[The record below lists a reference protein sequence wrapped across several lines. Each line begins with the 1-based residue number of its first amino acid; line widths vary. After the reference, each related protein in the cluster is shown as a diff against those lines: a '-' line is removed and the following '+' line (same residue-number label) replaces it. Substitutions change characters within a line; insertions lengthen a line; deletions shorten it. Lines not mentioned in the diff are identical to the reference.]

1 MQLLDPS
8 SSSVARHGKQKRR
21 SKKPRIEKGQG
32 YAASSS
38 CFAAERGLRTGN
50 WQAASVGF
58 PATYPT
64 PQTLS
69 RRRSSVDVFGGSP
82 TASSSRVPP
91 FPVSQLNPLMNS
103 EIQNH
108 ALELKK
114 LRLGKVVQTL
124 DSIVNNRAKC
134 VLCVVASNG
143 TYGLPRLPTLG
154 SHNLPVNCLLHHHN
168 PSYPN
173 CSKALFMRFTL
184 KPPFGGRNPLTIFAG
199 NVSCLSI
206 QIGWSTRDRKRK
218 IGEVVET
225 EHCRYND
232 VVKPLMYSLFFLDVP
247 ASSCFPRWT
256 PTFLRWSGRR
266 TSGAYAAWL
275 VQHTPGNLMDNFLE
289 VVYHFGCDMRIFFE
303 D

>member
-21 SKKPRIEKGQG
+21 SKKPRIEKARVTPPPPLVLPQNGA
-32 YAASSS
+32 YAPQLA
-38 CFAAERGLRTGN
+38 
-50 WQAASVGF
+50 AASVGF

-173 CSKALFMRFTL
+173 CSEGSFYALHFKATVRRAKSTDDLCW
-184 KPPFGGRNPLTIFAG
+184 K
-199 NVSCLSI
+199 CLLPEHSDWMEHKG
-206 QIGWSTRDRKRK
+206 QKKKD
-218 IGEVVET
+218 GEVVET

-247 ASSCFPRWT
+247 REQLLPKVDPNFSSVVRAEDF
-256 PTFLRWSGRR
+256 
-266 TSGAYAAWL
+266 GAYAAWL